1 MTVKSLIE
9 SKLEYSEDKTIDVDD
24 IHYSTSIYDY
34 NLFNENVEIALG
46 KGKENSNDYNI
57 VYYSIYLIYNSELK
71 SRIGVFEAKGE
82 HIVELID
89 ENGNV
94 DLSKVHAY
102 IVASNEEYGPIG
114 KGNMIIFINEEDF
127 KKVLNMPSKSKT
139 EQEDSEEEE
148 ENKINTLEDDEEEED
163 DVTEIKIKTQDVN
176 EEPIDSWYVEN
187 AELKKGRIKSETKEE
202 SNKEKELF
210 KRSSTSLWIQSY
222 MKNVNYNIVENEGS
236 GDCFFAVLRLSLIHI

>member
-94 DLSKVHAY
+94 DEVVALGGPGTGKQNYCRVPKNTYHML
-102 IVASNEEYGPIG
+102 IV
-114 KGNMIIFINEEDF
+114 
-127 KKVLNMPSKSKT
+127 
-139 EQEDSEEEE
+139 DSEYMLVKETTSGPFSRSDTKFPVWAEDYPARRE
-148 ENKINTLEDDEEEED
+148 ARPYIESLEKQIG
-163 DVTEIKIKTQDVN
+163 VKF
-176 EEPIDSWYVEN
+176 
-187 AELKKGRIKSETKEE
+187 G
-202 SNKEKELF
+202 
-210 KRSSTSLWIQSY
+210 
-222 MKNVNYNIVENEGS
+222 
-236 GDCFFAVLRLSLIHI
+236 